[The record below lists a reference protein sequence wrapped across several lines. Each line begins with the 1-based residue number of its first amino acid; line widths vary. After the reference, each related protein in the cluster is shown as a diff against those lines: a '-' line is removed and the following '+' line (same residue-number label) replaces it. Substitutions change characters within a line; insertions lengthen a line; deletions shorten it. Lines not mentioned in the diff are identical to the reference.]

1 MSLVPLI
8 VLLLAVFGIWYL
20 LDRREKARLA
30 MGLPRHSGLRLI
42 FASFAILTVLFSG
55 GCGSIFL
62 FSWIADG
69 MSRSNYIGW
78 EVISV
83 LSLPPLLVGLLVWW
97 LAMRRKGEPEEPQ
110 A

>member
-1 MSLVPLI
+1 MTIGSLL
-8 VLLLAVFGIWYL
+8 VLFLAVLGIWYL

-30 MGLPRHSGLRLI
+30 KGLPRHSGLRLI

-55 GCGSIFL
+55 GCGGLFL

-69 MSRSNYIGW
+69 MSSNNYIGW
-78 EVISV
+78 EIIAI

-97 LAMRRKGEPEEPQ
+97 LAMRRKGETDRP
-110 A
+110 

>member
-1 MSLVPLI
+1 MTFGAFLVF
-8 VLLLAVFGIWYL
+8 LLAVLGIWYL

-30 MGLPRHSGLRLI
+30 RGQSRHSGLRLI

-55 GCGSIFL
+55 GCGSLFL

-69 MSRSNYIGW
+69 MSSNNYIGW
-78 EVISV
+78 EIIAV

-97 LAMRRKGEPEEPQ
+97 LAMRRKREI
-110 A
+110 

>member
-1 MSLVPLI
+1 MTFGTVLVF
-8 VLLLAVFGIWYL
+8 LLAALGIWYL

-30 MGLPRHSGLRLI
+30 KGLSRHSGLRLI

-55 GCGSIFL
+55 GCGGLFL

-69 MSRSNYIGW
+69 MRSNNYIGW
-78 EVISV
+78 EIIAV
-83 LSLPPLLVGLLVWW
+83 LSLPPLLIGLVVWW
-97 LAMRRKGEPEEPQ
+97 LAMRRKSEINK

>member
-1 MSLVPLI
+1 MTFGI
-8 VLLLAVFGIWYL
+8 FIILLLAVLGIWYL

-30 MGLPRHSGLRLI
+30 RGLSRHSGLRLI

-55 GCGSIFL
+55 GCGGLFL

-69 MSRSNYIGW
+69 MSSNNYIGW
-78 EVISV
+78 VIIAV

-97 LAMRRKGEPEEPQ
+97 LAMRRKGEINK

>member
-1 MSLVPLI
+1 MTFGSLL
-8 VLLLAVFGIWYL
+8 VLVLAVLGIWYL

-30 MGLPRHSGLRLI
+30 RGLPRHSGLRLI

-55 GCGSIFL
+55 GCGGIF
-62 FSWIADG
+62 FIGWIADG
-69 MSRSNYIGW
+69 MSRNNYIGW
-78 EVISV
+78 EIIAI

-97 LAMRRKGEPEEPQ
+97 LAMRRKGSGGE

>member
-1 MSLVPLI
+1 MTFGIFLVF
-8 VLLLAVFGIWYL
+8 LLAVLGIWYL

-30 MGLPRHSGLRLI
+30 KGLSRHSGLRLI

-55 GCGSIFL
+55 GCGSLFL

-69 MSRSNYIGW
+69 MRSNNYIGW
-78 EVISV
+78 EIIAV
-83 LSLPPLLVGLLVWW
+83 LSLPPLLLGLLVWW
-97 LAMRRKGEPEEPQ
+97 LAMRRKSEFDK